1 MFRLLAIAVPLF
13 AANVAL
19 AGNGAGGYKHVG
31 GKNGVEVYRQMAS
44 PVIDLVA
51 EGDIEAPPAVVRDVL
66 LDYPNAS
73 KVTDNVGESRVLQKS
88 DREMVVYQRLKLP
101 VISDRD
107 FTLHATWGARGPV
120 LTTHFAVDNA
130 RGPEERE
137 GIVRLSTL
145 QGGWELEP
153 IRGGAATHARY
164 RVQIDLAG
172 SVPKWMVSGGAA
184 KNLPKLYDGLRKQ
197 ARERI
202 PGTPVAGRN
211 QVVQ

>member
-1 MFRLLAIAVPLF
+1 MFRLLALAVPL
-13 AANVAL
+13 L
-19 AGNGAGGYKHVG
+19 ATNPGAFKHVG
-31 GKNGVEVYRQMAS
+31 GRNGVEVFRNMS
-44 PVIDLVA
+44 SSVIDLYA
-51 EGDIEAPPAVVRDVL
+51 EGDIDAPPSVVRDVV

-88 DREMVVYQRLKLP
+88 DREIVVYQRLRLP
-101 VISDRD
+101 IIADRD
-107 FTLHATWGARGPV
+107 FTLRASWGASGPMLV
-120 LTTHFAVDNA
+120 TRFFVDNT
-130 RGPEERE
+130 RGPEARE

-153 IRGGAATHARY
+153 IRGGAGTHARY

-184 KNLPKLYDGLRKQ
+184 KNLPKLFEGVR
-197 ARERI
+197 REVKWRV

-211 QVVQ
+211 QVLQ